1 MSKKMIYICPMSKNI
16 VDVVIELQSEN
27 LGLLP
32 SRRQIDYNGGYV
44 NNWNTQTFS
53 EYVKKY
59 SDLIIERDHSGA
71 EQGILNN
78 DEYISLDID
87 SNYIDIV
94 HVDPWKKYE
103 NLEDGISE
111 TVKYIKFIHNK
122 NKNVKFE
129 VGTEES
135 IRKFSPEELSDFI
148 QELKNRLS
156 KDEFEKI
163 EYVCIQSGVS
173 LDIVE
178 QKNNGDFN
186 RDRLIKMI
194 DITSKYDKKSKEHN
208 GDYLSN
214 DEIKKRFNDG
224 LDSINIGPEIVQLE
238 TQLYLDN
245 FTNTQLQEFYEV
257 CLESRKWE
265 KWVTEDFDI
274 TNKKMLIL
282 VCGHYCYS
290 KYNLPNLDED
300 IKKILKLKIKEL
312 LSLCHD

>member
-1 MSKKMIYICPMSKNI
+1 MSKII

-53 EYVKKY
+53 EYVKKS

-78 DEYISLDID
+78 DEYISLGID

-94 HVDPWKKYE
+94 HVDPWKKYK

-111 TVKYIKFIHNK
+111 TVEYIKFIHNK

-135 IRKFSPEELSDFI
+135 IRKFSPEELNHFI

-156 KDEFEKI
+156 KDEFENI

-194 DITSKYDKKSKEHN
+194 DITSKYGKKSKEHN

-245 FTNTQLQEFYEV
+245 FTDTQLQEFYQV
-257 CLESRKWE
+257 CLESKKWE

-290 KYNLPNLDED
+290 KYNLPNLDEN
-300 IKKILKLKIKEL
+300 IKKILKLKIREL
-312 LSLCHD
+312 LSLCYD

>member
-1 MSKKMIYICPMSKNI
+1 MSKNI

-53 EYVKKY
+53 EYVKKS

-78 DEYISLDID
+78 DEYISLGID

-94 HVDPWKKYE
+94 HVDPWKKYK

-111 TVKYIKFIHNK
+111 TVEYIKFIHNK

-135 IRKFSPEELSDFI
+135 IRRFSPEELSHFI

-156 KDEFEKI
+156 KDEFENI

-194 DITSKYDKKSKEHN
+194 DITFKYGKKSKEHN

-214 DEIKKRFNDG
+214 YEIKKRFNDG

-245 FTNTQLQEFYEV
+245 FTDAQLQEFYQV
-257 CLESRKWE
+257 CLESKKWE
-265 KWVTEDFDI
+265 KWVTEDFDT

-290 KYNLPNLDED
+290 KYNLPNLDEN

>member
-1 MSKKMIYICPMSKNI
+1 MSKNI

-53 EYVKKY
+53 EYVKKS

-78 DEYISLDID
+78 DEYISLGID

-94 HVDPWKKYE
+94 HVDPWKKYK

-111 TVKYIKFIHNK
+111 TVEYIKFIHNK

-135 IRKFSPEELSDFI
+135 IRRFSPEELSHFI

-156 KDEFEKI
+156 KDEFENI

-194 DITSKYDKKSKEHN
+194 DITSKYGKKSKEHN

-245 FTNTQLQEFYEV
+245 FTDTELQEFYQV
-257 CLESRKWE
+257 CLESKKWE

-290 KYNLPNLDED
+290 KYNLPNLDEN

>member
-1 MSKKMIYICPMSKNI
+1 MIYICPMSKNI

-53 EYVKKY
+53 EYVKKS

-78 DEYISLDID
+78 DEYISLGID

-94 HVDPWKKYE
+94 HVDPWKKYK

-111 TVKYIKFIHNK
+111 TVEYIKFIHNK

-135 IRKFSPEELSDFI
+135 IRKFSPEELNHFI

-156 KDEFEKI
+156 KDEFENI

-194 DITSKYDKKSKEHN
+194 DITFKYGKKSKEHN

-214 DEIKKRFNDG
+214 YEIKKRFNDG

-245 FTNTQLQEFYEV
+245 FTDAQLQEFYQV
-257 CLESRKWE
+257 CLESKKWE

-290 KYNLPNLDED
+290 KYNLPNLDEN

>member
-1 MSKKMIYICPMSKNI
+1 MSKNI

-53 EYVKKY
+53 EYVKKS

-78 DEYISLDID
+78 DEYISLGID

-94 HVDPWKKYE
+94 HVDPWKKYK

-111 TVKYIKFIHNK
+111 TVEYIKFIHNK

-135 IRKFSPEELSDFI
+135 IRKFSPEELNHFI

-156 KDEFEKI
+156 KDEFENI

-194 DITSKYDKKSKEHN
+194 DITFKYGKKSKEHN

-214 DEIKKRFNDG
+214 YEIKKRFNDG

-245 FTNTQLQEFYEV
+245 FTDAQLQEFYQV
-257 CLESRKWE
+257 CLESKKWE
-265 KWVTEDFDI
+265 KWVTEDFDT

-290 KYNLPNLDED
+290 KYNLPNLDEN

>member
-1 MSKKMIYICPMSKNI
+1 MSKNI

-71 EQGILNN
+71 EQGILHN

-94 HVDPWKKYE
+94 HVDPWKKYK

-135 IRKFSPEELSDFI
+135 IRKFSPEELSYFI

-156 KDEFEKI
+156 KDEFENI

-245 FTNTQLQEFYEV
+245 FTDTQLQEFYKV

-265 KWVTEDFDI
+265 KWVTKDFDI

-290 KYNLPNLDED
+290 KYDLPNLDQE
-300 IKKILKLKIKEL
+300 IKKILKFKINKL

>member
-1 MSKKMIYICPMSKNI
+1 MSKNI

-53 EYVKKY
+53 EYVKKS

-78 DEYISLDID
+78 DEYISLGID

-94 HVDPWKKYE
+94 HVDPWKKYK

-111 TVKYIKFIHNK
+111 TVEYIKFIHNK

-135 IRKFSPEELSDFI
+135 IRKFSPEELNHFI

-156 KDEFEKI
+156 KDEFENI

-194 DITSKYDKKSKEHN
+194 DITSKYGKKSKEHN

-245 FTNTQLQEFYEV
+245 FTDAQLQEFYQV
-257 CLESRKWE
+257 CLESKKWE

-290 KYNLPNLDED
+290 KYNLPNLDEN

>member
-1 MSKKMIYICPMSKNI
+1 MSKNI

-53 EYVKKY
+53 EYVKKS

-78 DEYISLDID
+78 DEYISLGID

-94 HVDPWKKYE
+94 HVDPWKKYK

-111 TVKYIKFIHNK
+111 TVEYIKFIHNK

-135 IRKFSPEELSDFI
+135 IRKFSPEELNHFI

-156 KDEFEKI
+156 KDEFENI

-194 DITSKYDKKSKEHN
+194 DITFKYGKKSKEHN

-214 DEIKKRFNDG
+214 YEIKKRFNDG

-245 FTNTQLQEFYEV
+245 FTDAQLQEFYQV
-257 CLESRKWE
+257 CLESKKWE

-290 KYNLPNLDED
+290 KYNLPNLDEN
-300 IKKILKLKIKEL
+300 IKKILKLKIREL

>member
-1 MSKKMIYICPMSKNI
+1 MSKNI

-53 EYVKKY
+53 EYVKKS

-78 DEYISLDID
+78 DEYISLGID

-94 HVDPWKKYE
+94 HVDPWKKYK

-111 TVKYIKFIHNK
+111 SVEYIKFIHNK

-135 IRKFSPEELSDFI
+135 IRRFSPEELSHFI

-156 KDEFEKI
+156 KDEFENI

-194 DITSKYDKKSKEHN
+194 DITSKYGKKSKEHN

-245 FTNTQLQEFYEV
+245 FTDTELQEFYQV
-257 CLESRKWE
+257 CLESKKWE

-290 KYNLPNLDED
+290 KYNLPNLDEN